1 MDTPL
6 SLLEKVTECRLRLV
20 YKRRL
25 AGLCLFILLELWAL
39 ELALFAL
46 SVEDSLGANALLLAA
61 LVMMVLA
68 LIHVVRRFGPA
79 GDPELLTTSAFLD
92 RRLQSG
98 SLIES
103 SWEAQSSARVAPA
116 LKASLQEQ
124 SLARLNQSS
133 NKELVPLQIP
143 RGFQLGL
150 ALAALIALV
159 LFAGPLKDSA
169 FQGKNQTPPSLLSSD
184 NDPFQIVAGSAKD
197 SDAAQDAKLRFNPPH
212 GPLTKNPSQGRADK
226 DGRKVVGAKPPSKD
240 KVSPSSTEKTK
251 PGSSSK
257 TQSKD
262 EKSGAGRSASKS
274 LGQGKEGQT
283 APSNAGTDGSSK
295 ASKSLAEG
303 YKGRGQG
310 RSKKWTEFGTE
321 GGKIVFNEE
330 QVERRLSGAKLQL
343 SWSMRQTLKNYFQK
357 LNEEK

>member
-1 MDTPL
+1 MDTPH
-6 SLLEKVTECRLRLV
+6 SLLEKVTECRMRLV

-46 SVEDSLGANALLLAA
+46 ALEDSLGAKALLLAA
-61 LVMMVLA
+61 LVMMVAA
-68 LIHVVRRFGPA
+68 LIHVLLRFGPA

-116 LKASLQEQ
+116 LKTSLQKQ
-124 SLARLNQSS
+124 SLLRLNQSS
-133 NKELVPLQIP
+133 VKELVPLQLP

-159 LFAGPLKDSA
+159 LFAGPLKDKT
-169 FQGKNQTPPSLLSSD
+169 FQGQSQTPPSLLSND
-184 NDPFQIVAGSAKD
+184 DDPFQIVAGSTKD
-197 SDAAQDAKLRFNPPH
+197 SDAAQDAKLRFNPPQ
-212 GPLTKNPSQGRADK
+212 GPLSKSQSQGSAGK
-226 DGRKVVGAKPPSKD
+226 EGRKVIGAKPPSKD
-240 KVSPSSTEKTK
+240 KASPSSTEKTK
-251 PGSSSK
+251 PSGLSK
-257 TQSKD
+257 TESKD
-262 EKSGAGRSASKS
+262 KITGAGGSGSKS
-274 LGQGKEGQT
+274 EGQGKEGQSSPRDSG
-283 APSNAGTDGSSK
+283 ADGSSK

-310 RSKKWTEFGTE
+310 SSKKWTEFGTE
-321 GGKIVFNEE
+321 RGSIVFNEE

-343 SWSMRQTLKNYFQK
+343 SWSMRQTLKKYFQK